1 MRKIQ
6 EKRINWRHVPTEENP
21 ADVGSRG
28 GDVSR
33 LTALWWQGPSRLAE
47 PQDWPPDLV
56 TTSTQESKAEEVK
69 QTRELF
75 SLEVEKTGNNDAFD
89 KLLEKHELWR
99 VLRVGGWIGRFLHNI
114 RTAQKQRVVGP
125 LTTEEIKNNTT
136 FWIKWA
142 QQQANSSGKFDDRL
156 QLNVQGNQE
165 GLLECRGRIQGH
177 YPIILPDSSPF
188 TRMLVHRSR
197 IDIQH
202 RGVAL
207 TMIKV

>member
-33 LTALWWQGPSRLAE
+33 LTAQEDLA
-47 PQDWPPDLV
+47 

-75 SLEVEKTGNNDAFD
+75 ALAVEKTGNSDVFD
-89 KLLEKHELWR
+89 ELLEKHELWR

-125 LTTEEIKNNTT
+125 LTTEEIKNKTK
-136 FWIKWA
+136 FWIK
-142 QQQANSSGKFDDRL
+142 
-156 QLNVQGNQE
+156 
-165 GLLECRGRIQGH
+165 
-177 YPIILPDSSPF
+177 
-188 TRMLVHRSR
+188 
-197 IDIQH
+197 
-202 RGVAL
+202 
-207 TMIKV
+207 